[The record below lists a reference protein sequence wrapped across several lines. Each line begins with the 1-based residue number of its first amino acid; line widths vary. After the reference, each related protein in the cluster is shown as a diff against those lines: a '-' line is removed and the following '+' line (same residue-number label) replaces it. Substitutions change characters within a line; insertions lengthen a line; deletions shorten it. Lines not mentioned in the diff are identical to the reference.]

1 MSKESDDFNQK
12 LDKDIEF
19 ANRKKVVDE
28 KGLILREHKV
38 TRDLDE
44 LLKNTT
50 ELEQQRSV
58 SFAAMT
64 AEAIAKLV
72 SSNDDYMEAAKNS
85 MQFMNKEFGKLVPYF
100 RKNLI
105 LVCGDTGNGK
115 STTVAN
121 IAYNTIIRKNP
132 ATGKTGRV
140 LVLTNEEAPEDFYNR
155 LTCLHMGWTYSNHN
169 EFTDEQRKVFSEYI
183 PRWATGGRLTVIGDT
198 YEGIPGWTHS
208 VEGIQNIFTN
218 LLRDGNIYDAVII
231 DYFQNIRYSKN
242 DPSLDEYECQRRVS
256 GFLDEMKIIY
266 PAPIVLMAQMKRLV
280 DDDDTTPYNIRFKG
294 SKLITDKAT
303 FICEVTP
310 ERDYLR
316 CKWRV
321 WKSRFTTAVGE
332 HLYTG
337 YDRGKY
343 VPYSVDFQKN
353 VAKLVDR
360 NLERKKEQELGIPS
374 EKEKE
379 EKDET

>member
-1 MSKESDDFNQK
+1 
-12 LDKDIEF
+12 
-19 ANRKKVVDE
+19 
-28 KGLILREHKV
+28 
-38 TRDLDE
+38 
-44 LLKNTT
+44 
-50 ELEQQRSV
+50 
-58 SFAAMT
+58 
-64 AEAIAKLV
+64 
-72 SSNDDYMEAAKNS
+72 
-85 MQFMNKEFGKLVPYF
+85 
-100 RKNLI
+100 
-105 LVCGDTGNGK
+105 
-115 STTVAN
+115 
-121 IAYNTIIRKNP
+121 
-132 ATGKTGRV
+132 
-140 LVLTNEEAPEDFYNR
+140 
-155 LTCLHMGWTYSNHN
+155 MGWTYTNHN

-183 PRWATGGRLTVIGDT
+183 PTWAAGGRLTVIGDN

-218 LLRDGNIYDAVII
+218 LLRDGNIYDVVII

-256 GFLDEMKIIY
+256 GFLDEMKITY
-266 PAPIVLMAQMKRLV
+266 PAPIVVMAQMKRLV

-316 CKWRV
+316 SKWRV

-343 VPYSVDFQKN
+343 VPYSLDFQKN
-353 VAKLVDR
+353 VAKMVDR

-374 EKEKE
+374 EEDKKGENNE
-379 EKDET
+379 S